1 MPESGPRC
9 GMENSLIYRG
19 FSNPLQGDPAP
30 FDYAFGSAQGK
41 EKEVARHL
49 SEKAM
54 RDISSP

>member
-1 MPESGPRC
+1 
-9 GMENSLIYRG
+9 MENSLIYRG

-30 FDYAFGSAQGK
+30 FGSAQGE

>member
-1 MPESGPRC
+1 
-9 GMENSLIYRG
+9 MENSLIYRG